1 MYKSSWKLLVIQMF
15 VSYTLEF
22 SSFCV
27 TRGIYM
33 TANGGWLA
41 IELFR
46 QSYELE
52 LELTTTNIP
61 ESTIFGHG
69 SWIRKS
75 IILMFFS

>member
-1 MYKSSWKLLVIQMF
+1 MF

-61 ESTIFGHG
+61 EFTILDTVHG
-69 SWIRKS
+69 LEKA
-75 IILMFFS
+75 LF